1 MRIIVYGLG
10 AVGGVIAAQLSFSGC
25 PVIGIARGKQL
36 EAVRGSGLTLLTPQS
51 TRTAK
56 FAVCADP
63 EEIAFEADDVV
74 LLTMKGPDTAGA
86 LMRLKAAGVLE
97 QPIFCFQNGV
107 ANEPLALRL

>member
-10 AVGGVIAAQLSFSGC
+10 AVGGVIAAQLTFSGYT
-25 PVIGIARGKQL
+25 VIGIARGTQL

-63 EEIAFEADDVV
+63 ERALDGHGLCTRADV
-74 LLTMKGPDTAGA
+74 GQGA
-86 LMRLKAAGVLE
+86 LEARGIATV
-97 QPIFCFQNGV
+97 
-107 ANEPLALRL
+107 R